1 MVESCDKMWST
12 REGNGK
18 PLQCS
23 CLENPVNR
31 MKRLFVYHL
40 LNLVTVDP
48 IRLLFLFPHE
58 LAYPGIDLLKKTFHG
73 AFFLSTMP
81 SK

>member
-1 MVESCDKMWST
+1 
-12 REGNGK
+12 
-18 PLQCS
+18 
-23 CLENPVNR
+23 